1 MTEKQ
6 LVKLAEEELEQ
17 EKVEK
22 QKQLIKDAIKQT
34 LERIEELDGE
44 IRKKQKKKKIL
55 KQDIDNIRAGRLDL
69 IEERQKKNG
78 EANRTSV
85 IRVEKVKEVHH
96 HYDHWYEPYRIY
108 PLPDP
113 NPYPYTPQ
121 IWYSDTNYSSTSAN
135 GSCMT
140 ITSSMAKQASA
151 GTYKLDSGTVL
162 SFT

>member
-34 LERIEELDGE
+34 LERIEELDNE
-44 IRKKQKKKKIL
+44 IKEKQRKKKIL

-78 EANRTSV
+78 EAGRTSV

-96 HYDHWYEPYRIY
+96 YYDHWYEPYRIY

-113 NPYPYTPQ
+113 YPYIPQTP
-121 IWYSDTNYSSTSAN
+121 IWCSTADCGSTLAN
-135 GSCMT
+135 DSYMT
-140 ITSSMAKQASA
+140 ITSSMAKDVSC